1 MLRTQFSLK
10 QSILSFTWTVTPT
23 CWFERATNWAS
34 FFSTV
39 RLTFGMLQFISL
51 LLLWPLSSQL
61 SHILINGPK
70 QHIFNYL
77 NEDLLTNCNFY
88 RARYSLVMVKVLLN
102 TNQLIVACL
111 LLRTKQMISVMVHNH
126 PLRFIFRHCTRLY
139 FRVSSGLDMF
149 LQRVTM
155 WKRIIM
161 GHLANSIINCNGK
174 ERAVI
179 SK

>member
-111 LLRTKQMISVMVHNH
+111 LLRTK
-126 PLRFIFRHCTRLY
+126 
-139 FRVSSGLDMF
+139 
-149 LQRVTM
+149 
-155 WKRIIM
+155 
-161 GHLANSIINCNGK
+161 
-174 ERAVI
+174 
-179 SK
+179 